1 MNKKILAILVV
12 VIAICSTTSVF
23 AADLSD
29 TQDFDGLFKMN
40 VANDDN
46 FTQVNSPI
54 LKANNFYKNANDTIF
69 VLVYD
74 LDISA
79 TVNEMSNGNL
89 TIINSAVHNDTGV
102 INEGDLYMFNST
114 EDMSKDIGSYNIT
127 SFVGINKDKGTPL
140 AVVVCGSDANLL
152 KEYANTITFD

>member
-1 MNKKILAILVV
+1 MNRKILAILFV

-23 AADLSD
+23 ATDLSD
-29 TQDFDGLFKMN
+29 TQDFDGFKMN
-40 VANDDN
+40 VATDDN

-54 LKANNFYKNANDTIF
+54 LKASNFYKNANDTIF

-89 TIINSAVHNDTGV
+89 TIINSAVYNDTGV
-102 INEGDLYMFNST
+102 INEGDLYIYNAT

-127 SFVGINKDKGTPL
+127 SFVGINKDKGSPL